1 MQQRLFTPGLT
12 AIGLAAIGLA
22 LAVASP
28 ARAETF
34 DIGVAMSR
42 AAHQF
47 LVKVSDAMKA
57 EAAAGGNI
65 NLQIEDAEGDVAK
78 QLSQVQNF
86 VAQGLDA
93 IIVNAA
99 DTAATQPI
107 TNASVAAGIPLV
119 YVNLG
124 PEPGTK
130 LPEKVVVVVSD
141 HTVSGRLQAEGLAK
155 CMNGKGSVAIMLG
168 ELASNATD
176 QRTAG
181 NKEVFAKHPDIKV
194 VLEQT
199 ANYQRNQAID
209 LMTNWI
215 TTGVTFDA
223 VAANNDEMAIGA
235 IFAMEQAGMDP
246 KSVCVGGIDATADA
260 LEQMRKGNLDVTVFQ
275 DAAAQGRGSIQ
286 AALKLI
292 KGEPIEPWV
301 MVPYELVTPE
311 NMKDYEAR

>member
-1 MQQRLFTPGLT
+1 MTRNFASGV
-12 AIGLAAIGLA
+12 A
-22 LAVASP
+22 AVALTTGLSAP
-28 ARAETF
+28 VLAEPL
-34 DIGVAMSR
+34 DIGVSMSR

-47 LVKVSDAMKA
+47 LVKVSDAMQA
-57 EAAAGGNI
+57 RAGEIGEI
-65 NLQIEDAEGDVAK
+65 DLQIEDAEGDVGK

-86 VAQGLDA
+86 VARGVDA

-107 TNASVAAGIPLV
+107 TNAAAEAGIPLV

-124 PEPGTK
+124 PEPGTQ

-141 HTVSGRLQAEGLAK
+141 HTVSGQLEADGLVE
-155 CMNGKGSVAIMLG
+155 CMKGKGDVAIMMG

-194 VLEQT
+194 VVEQT

-215 TTGVTFDA
+215 TTGEKFDA
-223 VAANNDEMAIGA
+223 IAANNDEMAIGA

-275 DAAAQGRGSIQ
+275 DAAGQGRGSID
-286 AALKLI
+286 AAVKLI

-301 MVPYELVTPE
+301 MIPYELVTPA
-311 NMKDYEAR
+311 NMKDFESR

>member
-1 MQQRLFTPGLT
+1 MTRNFASGVAAVALT
-12 AIGLAAIGLA
+12 AGLSAPVLA
-22 LAVASP
+22 EPL
-28 ARAETF
+28 
-34 DIGVAMSR
+34 DIGVSMSR

-47 LVKVSDAMKA
+47 LVKVSDAMQA
-57 EAAAGGNI
+57 RAGEIGEI
-65 NLQIEDAEGDVAK
+65 DLQIEDAEGDVGK

-86 VAQGLDA
+86 VARGVDA

-107 TNASVAAGIPLV
+107 TNAAAEAGIPLV

-124 PEPGTK
+124 PEPGTQ

-141 HTVSGRLQAEGLAK
+141 HTVSGQLEADGLVE
-155 CMNGKGSVAIMLG
+155 CMKGKGDVAIMMG

-194 VLEQT
+194 VVEQT

-215 TTGVTFDA
+215 TTGEKFDA
-223 VAANNDEMAIGA
+223 IAANNDEMAIGA

-275 DAAAQGRGSIQ
+275 DAAGQGRGSID
-286 AALKLI
+286 AAVKLI

-301 MVPYELVTPE
+301 MIPYELVTPA
-311 NMKDYEAR
+311 NMKDYESR

>member
-1 MQQRLFTPGLT
+1 MIRT
-12 AIGLAAIGLA
+12 LAASVSAMALTSALA
-22 LAVASP
+22 LP
-28 ARAETF
+28 ARAETL
-34 DIGVAMSR
+34 DVGVSMSR

-47 LVKVSDAMKA
+47 LVKVSDAMRDRA
-57 EAAAGGNI
+57 TEIGDVE
-65 NLQIEDAEGDVAK
+65 LQIEDAEGDVAK

-86 VAQGLDA
+86 VARGADA

-99 DTAATQPI
+99 DTSATQPI
-107 TNASVAAGIPLV
+107 TQAAADAGIPLV

-141 HTVSGRLQAEGLAK
+141 HTVSGQLEAEGMVE
-155 CMNGKGSVAIMLG
+155 CMHGKGQVAIMMG

-176 QRTAG
+176 QRTSG
-181 NKEVFAKHPDIKV
+181 NKEVFAKYPDIQV

-215 TTGVTFDA
+215 TTGQTFDA
-223 VAANNDEMAIGA
+223 VIANNDEMAIGA

-246 KSVCVGGIDATADA
+246 KSVCIGGIDATADA

-275 DAAAQGRGSIQ
+275 DAAGQGKGALD

-292 KGEPIEPWV
+292 RGEPIEPWV
-301 MVPYELVTPE
+301 MIPYELVTPA
-311 NMKDYEAR
+311 NMKDYESR

>member
-1 MQQRLFTPGLT
+1 MKHL
-12 AIGLAAIGLA
+12 LAGSA
-22 LAVASP
+22 AVSLVAFAAAAP
-28 ARAETF
+28 VAAETL
-34 DIGVAMSR
+34 DIGVSMSR

-47 LVKVSDAMKA
+47 LVKVTDAMQA
-57 EAAAGGNI
+57 EAARVGDI
-65 NLQIEDAEGDVAK
+65 QLQIEDAEGDVSK

-99 DTAATQPI
+99 DTAAVQPI
-107 TNASVAAGIPLV
+107 TNAAVEAGIPLV

-124 PEPGTK
+124 PEPGTE
-130 LPEKVVVVVSD
+130 LPEGVVVVVSD
-141 HTVSGRLQAEGLAK
+141 HVVSGRLQAEGLVK
-155 CMNGKGSVAIMLG
+155 CMNGKGNVAIMLG

-215 TTGVTFDA
+215 TTGEQIDA

-235 IFAMEQAGMDP
+235 IFAMEQAGVDP
-246 KSVCVGGIDATADA
+246 KPFCIGGIDATADA

-275 DAAAQGRGSIQ
+275 DAAAQGRGSID
-286 AALKLI
+286 AAIKLI
-292 KGEPIEPWV
+292 KGEKVDQWV
-301 MVPYELVTPE
+301 MIPYELVTPE
-311 NMKDYEAR
+311 NMKNYESR